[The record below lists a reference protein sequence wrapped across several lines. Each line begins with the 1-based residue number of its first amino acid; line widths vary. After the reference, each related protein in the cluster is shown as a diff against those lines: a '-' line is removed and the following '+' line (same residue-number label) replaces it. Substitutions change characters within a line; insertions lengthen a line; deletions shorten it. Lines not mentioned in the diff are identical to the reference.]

1 MIHHLGRY
9 EIIGE
14 LGKGAMG
21 LVYKAHDPII
31 DRILAIKTISL
42 SLAMDEREDYEARF
56 YQEAKAAGRL
66 NHPNI
71 ITVYDVGKSSD
82 VAYIVLEYLEGRE
95 LSEILNEGKRL
106 PIHQVLDIVKQ
117 VAQGLTYA
125 HEHGVIHRDIK
136 PSNIM
141 LTSDSRVK
149 ITDFGIARMTSSA
162 VQTQAGIVLG
172 SPRYM
177 SPEQVMGK
185 PIDQRSDIFSLG
197 VMLYEMLTETAP
209 FVGDTLNEIMFQTI
223 NINPPAPRSIN
234 NQLPVGLDFIVAKA
248 LKKEPNDRY
257 QSAREFGSD
266 LSDATILCTTNGYG
280 NVQP

>member
-42 SLAMDEREDYEARF
+42 SLAMDEREEYEARF
-56 YQEAKAAGRL
+56 FQEARAAGRL

-71 ITVYDVGKSSD
+71 ITVYDVGKSGD

-95 LSEILNEGKRL
+95 LSEILTKEKQL
-106 PIHQVLDIVKQ
+106 PIHQILDIVKQ
-117 VAQGLTYA
+117 VAQGLIYA
-125 HEHGVIHRDIK
+125 HEHGVVHRDIK
-136 PSNIM
+136 PTNIM
-141 LTSDSRVK
+141 VKSDSQVK

-162 VQTQAGIVLG
+162 VQTQTGMVLG
-172 SPRYM
+172 TPKYM
-177 SPEQVMGK
+177 SPEQVLGK

-197 VMLYEMLTETAP
+197 VMLFEMLTQTSP

-223 NINPPAPRSIN
+223 NINPPSPSSIN
-234 NQLPVGLDFIVAKA
+234 TRLPARLDIIVAKA
-248 LKKEPNDRY
+248 LEKEPNERY
-257 QSAREFGSD
+257 QSAREFASD
-266 LSDATILCTTNGYG
+266 LSNAAILCIT
-280 NVQP
+280 

>member
-42 SLAMDEREDYEARF
+42 SLAMDEREEYEARF
-56 YQEAKAAGRL
+56 FQEARAAGRL

-71 ITVYDVGKSSD
+71 ITVYDVGKSGD

-95 LSEILNEGKRL
+95 LSEILTKEKQL
-106 PIHQVLDIVKQ
+106 PIHQILDIVKQ
-117 VAQGLTYA
+117 VAQGLIYA
-125 HEHGVIHRDIK
+125 HEHGVVHRDIK
-136 PSNIM
+136 PTNIM
-141 LTSDSRVK
+141 VKSDSQVK

-162 VQTQAGIVLG
+162 VQTQTGMVLG
-172 SPRYM
+172 TPKYM
-177 SPEQVMGK
+177 SPEQVLGK

-197 VMLYEMLTETAP
+197 VMLFEMLTQTSP

-223 NINPPAPRSIN
+223 NINPPSPSSIN
-234 NQLPVGLDFIVAKA
+234 TLLPARLDIIVAKA
-248 LKKEPNDRY
+248 LEKEPNERY
-257 QSAREFGSD
+257 QSAREFASD
-266 LSDATILCTTNGYG
+266 LSDAAILCIT
-280 NVQP
+280 